1 MNTKEAKALR
11 GQIRQIVKEELPGIL
26 ASELIKNLELGL
38 KDILTKRLDAIDERQ
53 KDISHYVVNQS
64 AGLKQK

>member
-53 KDISHYVVNQS
+53 KDISHYIVKQS
-64 AGLKQK
+64 AGIKE